1 MGNSLAY
8 LVPFSHLDLY
18 WLGEREECLSRGN
31 MIITSAIEIAEKYPE
46 FRFLIED
53 IVFVDYFIKSHPEQH
68 GVLKELIHKGQIE
81 IGPKWAGIHQDVQC
95 GEDLVRNT
103 LYAKQYTRENFDFEA
118 STIHLG
124 DLPGWTP
131 QYPQIAK
138 KAEMDS
144 LVLTRCGPRDKD
156 LFRWQALDGSSDVM
170 VWHSYFG
177 YAWAISAKLHVS
189 VEEAKKAELDK
200 QMEQIA
206 ARCPAPIFV
215 HWGVDLSAPP
225 EQLCKSVAEWNESE
239 DIKLEFA
246 TPMEYFGKVKDTE
259 GLSVLQGEVPS
270 AWPFIES
277 ILPDMVPLDVP
288 ANNRLMAAEKFAT
301 IANLMGYMP
310 YPKEQIR
317 TAWLKLM
324 EGMDHNY
331 NGTGSVDTHIRKRK
345 YRQYALETAEEILSI
360 SVRSIAE
367 NVEVKAEGREKNPA
381 IPVVVFNPLS
391 WQREDIAQVHMSFYG
406 DVSAFNRSGYD
417 KYRILDET
425 GAEVP
430 FQEVR
435 RKDAITREVEV
446 AFVADVP
453 SIGYSTY
460 YLVASDEDA
469 VAEET
474 CQVKRESG
482 ISTFSNWCY
491 DLEINE
497 ITGEISIRDNRFEQ
511 QILNGGKVIAV
522 EESRRRS
529 PFRCAYTGRKFEA
542 CIDSVRLEENG
553 PVRTVVVLEGKILD
567 STLEQRIILYNKLDR
582 IDIVDS
588 LTWNND
594 KPIIVQQRFPLCV
607 EPGLIQYGT
616 AYGSNSFDNTLPG
629 CEAKRGDEATME
641 MWFKQRFCQGWIDV
655 SGQDF
660 GVTISS
666 DRREFEIKDSSI
678 RSDMLRTL
686 RLTCPTHC
694 VSRYSIRSHKG
705 DFKSARSFQDGW
717 QLNNPLIAK
726 SVSDPVSSKTLP
738 ARQSFCEIPG
748 DSIVATVLKKSE
760 DDDDIILRLFETAGD
775 NARTEVKF
783 FKPVSRT
790 AEVNL
795 LERNDEGLSSPE
807 MEVAPFEIKTV
818 KMSLQKKT

>member
-1 MGNSLAY
+1 MENSLAY
-8 LVPFSHLDLY
+8 LVPFSHLDQY

-31 MIITSAIEIAEKYPE
+31 MIITRAMEIAEKYPE

-68 GVLKELIHKGQIE
+68 GVLKDLIHRGQIE
-81 IGPKWAGIHQDVQC
+81 VGPKWAGIHQDVQC

-118 STIHLG
+118 STMHLG

-138 KAEMDS
+138 KSEMDS
-144 LVLTRCGPRDKD
+144 LILTRCGPRDED
-156 LFRWQALDGSSDVM
+156 LFRWQALDGSDVL
-170 VWHSYFG
+170 VWHSFFG

-200 QMEQIA
+200 QMKQIA
-206 ARCPAPIFV
+206 SRCPAPIFV

-246 TPMEYFGKVKDTE
+246 TPIEYFDKVKDTE

-277 ILPDMVPLDVP
+277 TLPDMVPLDVP

-301 IANLMGYMP
+301 IADLMGYIP
-310 YPKEQIR
+310 YPGEQIR
-317 TAWLKLM
+317 GAWIKLM

-345 YRQYALETAEEILSI
+345 YRQYALDMAEEILST

-367 NVEVKAEGREKNPA
+367 NVEVKAEGKENNPA
-381 IPVVVFNPLS
+381 IPIVVFNPLS
-391 WQREDIAQVHMSFYG
+391 WQREDIALVHMSFYG

-417 KYRILDET
+417 KYRILDEA
-425 GAEVP
+425 GNEVP

-453 SIGYSTY
+453 PIGYSTY
-460 YLVASDEDA
+460 YLVPSDEDA
-469 VAEET
+469 APEET
-474 CQVKRESG
+474 CHVKRESG
-482 ISTFSNWCY
+482 ISTFSNCCY
-491 DLEINE
+491 DLQINQ
-497 ITGEISIRDNRFEQ
+497 ITGEISIRDNRLKQ
-511 QILNGGKVIAV
+511 QILSGGKVVAV
-522 EESRRRS
+522 EESRRRG
-529 PFRCAYTGRKFEA
+529 PFRCVYTGRKFEA
-542 CIDSVRLEENG
+542 CIDSIRLEENG

-582 IDIVDS
+582 IDIIDS
-588 LTWNND
+588 LTWNKD
-594 KPIIVQQRFPLCV
+594 KPIIVQQRFPLCA

-655 SGQDF
+655 SEQDF

-666 DRREFEIKDSSI
+666 DRREFEIKGSSI
-678 RSDMLRTL
+678 RSDILRTI
-686 RLTCPTHC
+686 RLTYPTHC

-705 DFKSARSFQDGW
+705 DFKSARSFRDGW
-717 QLNNPLIAK
+717 QLNNPLVSK
-726 SVSDPVSSKTLP
+726 SVSDPVSRKTLP
-738 ARQSFCEIPG
+738 ARKSFCEVPG
-748 DSIVATVLKKSE
+748 DSIVGTVLKKSE
-760 DDDDIILRLFETAGD
+760 VDDDIILRFFETAGD
-775 NARTEVKF
+775 DAKTEVKF
-783 FKPVSRT
+783 FRPVTRIS
-790 AEVNL
+790 EVNL
-795 LERNDEGLSSPE
+795 LERNDEELSLSE
-807 MEVAPFEIKTV
+807 IEVAPFEIKTV
-818 KMSLQKKT
+818 RLSLGK